1 VIKVQEHEMDG
12 ASNNMG
18 EMGYA
23 KLIHP
28 GHLKKSR
35 LVGYLAVVRS
45 RI

>member
-1 VIKVQEHEMDG
+1 MIKVQEHEMDG
-12 ASNNMG
+12 TGNNMG

-28 GHLKKSR
+28 GNLKR
-35 LVGYLAVVRS
+35 NGLIGYLALVRS